1 MKYICSGVL
10 LTVSNQQFLM
20 DAESSMSIS
29 PLPLTPAVK
38 RSLADDVVDRLRDA
52 IFHGSF
58 KPGEALREE
67 QLAAMLDVS
76 RGPVREAL
84 VQLEREGL
92 VLVRRHRG
100 ATVARLSRSDL
111 EDVYSLRLALERLA
125 IQRATRYATAQDF
138 AAMEAVLASFDVALA
153 YGPSEKEVAELDVRF
168 HDLIYQAARHQRL
181 YDCWANLKSQIYIFL
196 LSRNVVDPDFREI
209 TVKAHAALLEAI
221 RTRDEARA
229 TTEIEDHLRGAYDRV
244 VRAYSAAEDDGQ

>member
-1 MKYICSGVL
+1 
-10 LTVSNQQFLM
+10 
-20 DAESSMSIS
+20 MSIS
-29 PLPLTPAVK
+29 PLPLTPTVK

-125 IQRATRYATAQDF
+125 IQRAARYATDQDF
-138 AAMEAVLASFDVALA
+138 AAMEAVLAAFDVALSR
-153 YGPSEKEVAELDVRF
+153 GPSEKEVAELDVRF
-168 HDLIYQAARHQRL
+168 HNLIYQAARHQRL

-196 LSRNVVDPDFREI
+196 LSRNVADPDFRDI
-209 TVKAHAALLEAI
+209 TVKSHAALLDAI

-229 TTEIEDHLRGAYDRV
+229 TTEIEGHLRGAYDRV
-244 VRAYSAAEDDGQ
+244 VRGYSTAESDSED

>member
-1 MKYICSGVL
+1 
-10 LTVSNQQFLM
+10 M
-20 DAESSMSIS
+20 DTESSTRIS
-29 PLPLTPAVK
+29 PLPLTPTVK

-125 IQRATRYATAQDF
+125 IQRAARYATDQDF
-138 AAMEAVLASFDVALA
+138 AAMEAVLAAFDVALSR
-153 YGPSEKEVAELDVRF
+153 GPSEKEVAELDVRF

-196 LSRNVVDPDFREI
+196 LSRNVADPDFRDI
-209 TVKAHAALLEAI
+209 TVKSHAALLDAI

-229 TTEIEDHLRGAYDRV
+229 TTEIEGHLRGAYDRV
-244 VRAYSAAEDDGQ
+244 VRGYSTAESDSED

>member
-1 MKYICSGVL
+1 
-10 LTVSNQQFLM
+10 
-20 DAESSMSIS
+20 MSI
-29 PLPLTPAVK
+29 PALPLTPTVK
-38 RSLADDVVDRLRDA
+38 RSLADDVVDRLRNA

-92 VLVRRHRG
+92 VIVRRHRG

-125 IQRATRYATAQDF
+125 IQRATRFATDQDF
-138 AAMEAVLASFDVALA
+138 AAMEAVLTAFDIALSR
-153 YGPSEKEVAELDVRF
+153 GPSEKEIAELDVRF

-181 YDCWANLKSQIYIFL
+181 YDCWANLKAQIYIFL

-209 TVKAHAALLEAI
+209 TVKSHAALLDAL

-244 VRAYSAAEDDGQ
+244 VRGYSAAEADSE

>member
-1 MKYICSGVL
+1 
-10 LTVSNQQFLM
+10 
-20 DAESSMSIS
+20 
-29 PLPLTPAVK
+29 VK

-111 EDVYSLRLALERLA
+111 EDVYSLQCCRPLMSRS
-125 IQRATRYATAQDF
+125 R
-138 AAMEAVLASFDVALA
+138 VAHPKKRS
-153 YGPSEKEVAELDVRF
+153 PSLMFVF
-168 HDLIYQAARHQRL
+168 TI
-181 YDCWANLKSQIYIFL
+181 
-196 LSRNVVDPDFREI
+196 
-209 TVKAHAALLEAI
+209 
-221 RTRDEARA
+221 
-229 TTEIEDHLRGAYDRV
+229 
-244 VRAYSAAEDDGQ
+244 

>member
-1 MKYICSGVL
+1 M
-10 LTVSNQQFLM
+10 
-20 DAESSMSIS
+20 ESELPMSIS
-29 PLPLTPAVK
+29 PLTPTVK

-111 EDVYSLRLALERLA
+111 EEVYSLRLALERLA
-125 IQRATRYATAQDF
+125 IQRATRYATDKDF
-138 AAMEAVLASFDVALA
+138 AAMEAVLAAFDVALSR
-153 YGPSEKEVAELDVRF
+153 GPSEKEVAELDVRF
-168 HDLIYQAARHQRL
+168 HDLIYHAARHQRL

-196 LSRNVVDPDFREI
+196 LSRNVVDPDFRAV
-209 TVKAHAALLEAI
+209 TVKSHSDLLEAI

-229 TTEIEDHLRGAYDRV
+229 TVEIEDHLRGAYDRV
-244 VRAYSAAEDDGQ
+244 VRAYSAAESDSGV

>member
-1 MKYICSGVL
+1 
-10 LTVSNQQFLM
+10 M
-20 DAESSMSIS
+20 DTESSMSIS
-29 PLPLTPAVK
+29 PLTPTVK

-125 IQRATRYATAQDF
+125 IQRATRYATDLDF
-138 AAMEAVLASFDVALA
+138 AAMEAVLTAFDVAPSR
-153 YGPSEKEVAELDVRF
+153 GPSEKDVAELDVRF

-196 LSRNVVDPDFREI
+196 LSRNVVDPDFRDI
-209 TVKAHAALLEAI
+209 TVKSHAALLEAI
-221 RTRDEARA
+221 RMRDEARA

-244 VRAYSAAEDDGQ
+244 VRAYSAAELDSE

>member
-1 MKYICSGVL
+1 
-10 LTVSNQQFLM
+10 
-20 DAESSMSIS
+20 MSIS
-29 PLPLTPAVK
+29 PLPLLPTVK

-100 ATVARLSRSDL
+100 ATVARLSRGDL

-125 IQRATRYATAQDF
+125 IQRATRYATDQDF
-138 AAMEAVLASFDVALA
+138 AAMEAVLAAFDVALSH
-153 YGPSEKEVAELDVRF
+153 GPSEKEVAELDVRF

-209 TVKAHAALLEAI
+209 TVKSHAALLEAI
-221 RTRDEARA
+221 RTRADARA

-244 VRAYSAAEDDGQ
+244 VRGYSAAEMDSE

>member
-1 MKYICSGVL
+1 
-10 LTVSNQQFLM
+10 
-20 DAESSMSIS
+20 MSIS
-29 PLPLTPAVK
+29 PLPLTPTVK

-125 IQRATRYATAQDF
+125 IQRAARYATDQDF
-138 AAMEAVLASFDVALA
+138 AAMEAVLAAFDVALSR
-153 YGPSEKEVAELDVRF
+153 GPSEKEVAELDVRF

-196 LSRNVVDPDFREI
+196 LSRNVADPDFRDI
-209 TVKAHAALLEAI
+209 TVKSHAALLEAI

-229 TTEIEDHLRGAYDRV
+229 TTEIEGHLRGAYDRV
-244 VRAYSAAEDDGQ
+244 VRVYSTAESDSED